1 MTGDLY
7 TTPNHKVAKKGNN
20 DERQSMRERRQVC
33 PRNSRK

>member
-1 MTGDLY
+1 MTRRFVHN
-7 TTPNHKVAKKGNN
+7 PNHKIAKEGNN